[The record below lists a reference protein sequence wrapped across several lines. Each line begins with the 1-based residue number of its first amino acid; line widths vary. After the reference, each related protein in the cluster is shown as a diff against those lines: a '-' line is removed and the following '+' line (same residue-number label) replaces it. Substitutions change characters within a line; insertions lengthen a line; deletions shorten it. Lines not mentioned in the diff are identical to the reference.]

1 MTLALTG
8 ATGQLGRLVIEKL
21 TALNPA
27 QPVVALARSPEKARE
42 LGVEVRPFDYDQ
54 PDTLAPAL
62 DGVETLL
69 LISGSEVGR
78 RVPQHEAVIAAAKTA
93 GVGHIV
99 YTSLLHADT
108 STLGLAP
115 EHLATE
121 EVLRASGLAHT
132 LLRNGWYTENY
143 TMGLPAALEHKA
155 LIGSA
160 GTGRISSATRED
172 FAEAAARVVTDKTL
186 QGRTY
191 ELAGDD
197 SYTLSDL
204 AALLSHQAGV
214 EVPYVDMPPA
224 EYAAALVQA
233 GLPEG
238 LAGFLAQCDVE
249 AAKDVLFD
257 DGKQLSQLLGR
268 STTPLDIAVARA
280 IG

>member
-21 TALNPA
+21 TTLNPA

-42 LGVEVRPFDYDQ
+42 LGVEVRPFDYDH

-78 RVPQHEAVIAAAKTA
+78 RVPQHEAVIAAAKSA

-115 EHLATE
+115 GHLATE

-172 FAEAAARVVTDKTL
+172 FAEAAAKILTDKTL

-204 AALLSHQAGV
+204 AALLSHRAGV

-224 EYAAALVQA
+224 EYTAALVQA

-238 LAGFLAQCDVE
+238 LAGFLAQCDAQ

-268 STTPLDIAVARA
+268 PTTPLDIAVGHA
-280 IG
+280 ID